1 VKKIFNNLK
10 MTPYQRI
17 QNELDRR
24 NLRWQWVAD
33 GLGFEIQRVHNW
45 KSRGVPAMHYRAVAD
60 LLGYTIDWIE
70 GLEPTPNEARQEAA
84 KYSPA
89 NVTPIDSKGKVP
101 LVSWVAAGKW
111 CEQYSSQPE
120 GIAEKWLD
128 YPLRH
133 GPHTFA
139 LKVRGDSMFNP
150 GGEYSFKDG
159 DLIFVDPDKQ
169 AQHRSLII
177 CHLDDAKEATFKR
190 LLIEGEIKML
200 EALNPSWPERIIRGN
215 GNATICGVIIGKLE
229 SY

>member
-1 VKKIFNNLK
+1 
-10 MTPYQRI
+10 MTPFERI
-17 QNELDRR
+17 QIELDRR
-24 NLRWQWVAD
+24 HLGWQWVAD
-33 GLGFEIQRVHNW
+33 GLDFEIQRVHNW
-45 KSRGVPAMHYRAVAD
+45 KSRGVPAMHYRAIAE
-60 LLGYTIDWIE
+60 LFGRSIDWVE
-70 GLEPTPNEARQEAA
+70 GLEPTQNEAREPAA
-84 KYSPA
+84 KYEASNIVA
-89 NVTPIDSKGKVP
+89 IASKGKVP

-111 CEQYSSQPE
+111 CEQMSAQPE

-128 YPLRH
+128 YPLKH
-133 GPHTFA
+133 GPRTFA

-150 GGEYSFKDG
+150 GGEYSFKEG

-200 EALNPSWPERIIRGN
+200 EALNPSWPERIIRVN

-229 SY
+229 SF